1 MKKVLIVAVALLT
14 MLAFVSGVMA
24 QEKKAAPAPAP
35 APAAPEKA
43 APAAPEKAKAEKP
56 KAAKGAKFS
65 GTVAAFDAAAKTLKV
80 KGKEKE
86 MDFAVADDAKIKG
99 DVKEG
104 AKVTVAYKKDG
115 DKNVATAISVASAKK
130 AKGEKKAAAP
140 KEEKKPAA
148 PAEKK

>member
-14 MLAFVSGVMA
+14 MLAFVTGVMA
-24 QEKKAAPAPAP
+24 QEKKPAPAP
-35 APAAPEKA
+35 EKAAPEKA
-43 APAAPEKAKAEKP
+43 APAAPEKAPKAEKAKAP
-56 KAAKGAKFS
+56 KAAKFS

-80 KGKEKE
+80 KGKDKE

-104 AKVTVAYKKDG
+104 AKVSVSYKKDG

-140 KEEKKPAA
+140 KEEKKPAE
-148 PAEKK
+148 EKK